1 MASKSTHPAALTE
14 ELTVVM
20 TLEGHEQS
28 RPDDKIYPYRLSPV
42 IISFVPGSEQ
52 MISCSG
58 DRAVRRW
65 SLQTAKEI
73 NEARFVCEKEVNA
86 VAISRDGRWIITAG
100 AHRTPYD
107 PADVELKIWEV
118 KTGMMKTFKEN
129 TLVTCIDISA
139 DSKLLASGSADET
152 VRIWNFETGK
162 LVAGPFQTAEWG
174 GTVRFS
180 QDSRKLAV
188 ESGLGKCLEVWDIQ
202 AQKLQ
207 RRIGKQGASGQI
219 TYAPVFWTTND
230 KSIVVAFTLT
240 PLLDEPKTIYEFDAS
255 TLDTVGVPFE
265 GHTKVVTSLALS
277 FDCALLASA
286 SDDHTIKLWAFES
299 RQLLA
304 SFDIRY
310 LSALILSPDLR
321 HLAYKA
327 GSEPKIYICNVPPKI
342 LAIIRSA
349 QDAQSGA
356 VCIHSDTCAIPA
368 LKSYRR
374 AVHLTL
380 HPSVTY

>member
-1 MASKSTHPAALTE
+1 M
-14 ELTVVM
+14 VM
-20 TLEGHEQS
+20 TLEGHEP
-28 RPDDKIYPYRLSPV
+28 RPDDQSYPYRLSPV
-42 IISFVPGSEQ
+42 TISFVPGGEQ
-52 MISCSG
+52 LISCSG

-65 SLQTAKEI
+65 GLQTGKEI

-100 AHRTPYD
+100 THRIPYD

-139 DSKLLASGSADET
+139 DSTLLAIGSADAT

-162 LVAGPFQTAEWG
+162 LVAGPFQTTEWG

-180 QDSRKLAV
+180 QDSMKLAV

-202 AQKLQ
+202 GQKLH
-207 RRIGKQGASGQI
+207 RRIGKQGAGGLI

-230 KSIVVAFTLT
+230 KSIVAAFTLT
-240 PLLDEPKTIYEFDAS
+240 SHLDDPRTIYEFDAS
-255 TLDTVGVPFE
+255 TLDIVGVPFQ
-265 GHTKVVTSLALS
+265 GHTKVVTGLALS
-277 FDCALLASA
+277 LDCALLASA
-286 SDDHTIKLWAFES
+286 SVDHTIKLWAFES

-310 LSALILSPDLR
+310 LSTLILSPDLR

-349 QDAQSGA
+349 QDAQSGT

-368 LKSYRR
+368 LKSYCR